1 MLTQILLFAL
11 QAPQQPTAPQA
22 EIDLPEQGQN
32 VPAQVE
38 EIVVTASAF
47 ADDPL
52 DQPFAIDSLS
62 QLWLRT
68 RARTV
73 AESLAQRPGVM
84 VQKTG
89 PGQSS
94 PYLRGFTGFHT
105 QLLIDGV
112 PLNHAAM
119 RSGPNQYW
127 STLDSLTVER
137 LELVRGPGSVMYGS
151 DAIGGTVNA
160 ISRRAAVG
168 GSELEVDFGS
178 FTRWASADNGWTQRL
193 ETAIHDGTQWGFLG
207 GVTVSRY
214 GDLSAGSGELPNT
227 GYSQINADMRFDRY
241 WDNDVEWTV
250 AAQTVRQSDVPRTHK
265 TTFAVPFNGTSVGK
279 ELRRDLD
286 QTRDLYY
293 SRLRWNDHK
302 GMLSDGEV
310 TLSAQRHA
318 EGRDRLR
325 SGARRDLQGFELW
338 DYGLTARFQSEDTD
352 SGRWSWGAEIHRQ
365 NADSY
370 RHNFVTGSYTGSA
383 IQGAIGDNSTYD
395 SAAIYLQD
403 EVAVHEDFSLIPG
416 VRASWFSLQSDR
428 VDNPA
433 AGGPA
438 EIQVDESWTALTGG
452 VRGVW
457 YLQNQA
463 TAFIGLSQGF
473 RAPNLS
479 DLTSLDA
486 TSAVETPSTDL
497 QPEHFLQFEL
507 GSKGSSGRWA
517 WQTSV
522 YQTWIND
529 MIVQSPTGSLIDG
542 VPEVQKSNDGD
553 GWMRGLEYDLSYAL
567 EDGFSLFSY
576 GAWMNGEVDQV
587 SLPSGFTTRE
597 PVSRLAPLQATGG
610 LRWTRDDQRLWCEAW
625 IWAVDNQD
633 QLALRDIT
641 DSSRIPAGGTPGYT
655 ILGVSAG
662 MKVNDDA
669 TWTVSVDNLGDKD
682 YRVHGSGLNGPGF
695 NVITTWDVNF

>member
-1 MLTQILLFAL
+1 MVIEVLLLALQTPQEPTPQKLVEPTQI
-11 QAPQQPTAPQA
+11 
-22 EIDLPEQGQN
+22 D
-32 VPAQVE
+32 

-52 DQPFAIDSLS
+52 DQPFAIDSLN

-68 RARTV
+68 RSRTM

-84 VQKTG
+84 VQKTA

-127 STLDSLTVER
+127 STVDNLTIER
-137 LELVRGPGSVMYGS
+137 LELVRGPSSVIYGS
-151 DAIGGTVNA
+151 DAVGGTVNA
-160 ISRRAAVG
+160 VSRRAAIG
-168 GSELEVDFGS
+168 GNGVEVDFGS

-193 ETAIHDGTQWGFLG
+193 ETAIHDGTTWGLLG

-214 GDLSAGSGELPNT
+214 GDLSAGSGELPET
-227 GYSQINADMRFDRY
+227 DYSQGNADLRFDRY
-241 WDNDVEWTV
+241 WDNDVEWTI
-250 AAQTVRQSDVPRTHK
+250 AAQTVRQEDVPRTHK
-265 TTFAVPFNGTSVGK
+265 TIYAVPFHGTSVGK

-293 SRLRWNDHK
+293 SRLRWSDHK
-302 GMLSDGEV
+302 GWLSDGEI

-325 SGARRDLQGFELW
+325 SGDRRDLQGFELW
-338 DYGLTARFQSEDTD
+338 DYGLTARFQSDFTD
-352 SGRWSWGAEIHRQ
+352 LGQWSYGVEIHRQ

-370 RHNFVTGSYTGSA
+370 RHNFTAGSYTGSA
-383 IQGAIGDNSTYD
+383 IQGAFGDNSTYD
-395 SAAIYLQD
+395 SAAIYVQD
-403 EVAVHEDFSLIPG
+403 EIAVHEDFSLIPG

-433 AGGPA
+433 AGPA

-457 YLQNQA
+457 YLQGDA

-486 TSAVETPSTDL
+486 TSAVETPSTNL
-497 QPEHFLQFEL
+497 KPEHFLQFEV
-507 GSKGSSGRWA
+507 GTKGASGRWA
-517 WQTSV
+517 WQTSA
-522 YQTWIND
+522 YQTWIED
-529 MIVQSPTGSLIDG
+529 MIVQSPTGVFIDS

-553 GWMRGLEYDLSYAL
+553 GWLRGIEFDVHYLLDG
-567 EDGFSLFSY
+567 GFSLFSY
-576 GAWMNGEVDQV
+576 GAWMSGEVDQV
-587 SLPSGFTTRE
+587 ALPAGTVSRE
-597 PVSRLAPLQATGG
+597 PMSRLAPLQATGG
-610 LRWTRDDQRLWCEAW
+610 LRWTRDDQRVWCEGW
-625 IWAVDNQD
+625 VWAVDNQD
-633 QLALRDIT
+633 RLALRDIT
-641 DSSRIPAGGTPGYT
+641 DTSRIPAGGTPGYT
-655 ILGVSAG
+655 ILGLTAG
-662 MKVNDDA
+662 MEVNPNA
-669 TWTVSVDNLGDKD
+669 TWTVSLENLGDID
-682 YRVHGSGLNGPGF
+682 YRVHGSGLNGPGL
-695 NVITTWDVNF
+695 NIITTWDMDF